1 MRSLAARPDARAL
14 GLAAV
19 IGSTFFLGLAHGI
32 GYPLTAVSF
41 ERWGAPGWLTG
52 LAAGMPALAALVL
65 LPFAPRLAFRIGL
78 VPAMAGGCAIGLTG
92 FILMPLMPSVEA
104 WLVLRFMMGVGLLF
118 PWLLGETWINAA
130 AEEAS
135 RGRVLSL
142 YTVAL
147 FGGYGAGPVLLGQIG
162 TEGLQPFIV
171 AGLALSLAVLPLVAA
186 ASLAPRID
194 GHAGGNPAVVA
205 KLVPL
210 GMSAALIAGVLE
222 YAYIALLPSFASRL
236 GLDEATGLGLV
247 TAFLWGGVTL
257 SFGFGWLADRMNR
270 PKLMLM
276 MLVAFPLVALV
287 SGLATALPG
296 AALAATFLLGG
307 LACAFYTLGLAILGE
322 RLRPA
327 DLAPANAAFLVLYQV
342 GTLAA
347 PPVAGAAMDAVTP
360 WGFLMAVIGFG
371 LAGLATALV
380 LYRME
385 RRRERA

>member
-1 MRSLAARPDARAL
+1 MSSLTARSDRRAL

-41 ERWGAPGWLTG
+41 DRWGAPGWLTG

-65 LPFAPRLAFRIGL
+65 LPFAPRLAFRLGL
-78 VPAMAGGCAIGLTG
+78 VPAMVGGCAIGLAG
-92 FILMPLMPSVEA
+92 FVLMPLLPSVEA
-104 WLVLRFMMGVGLLF
+104 WLVLRFMMGIGLLF

-130 AEEAS
+130 AEDAS

-147 FGGYGAGPVLLGQIG
+147 FGGYGMGPVLLGQIG
-162 TEGLQPFIV
+162 TDGMQPFLI
-171 AGLALSLAVLPLVAA
+171 AGSALLLAVLPLVAA

-194 GHAGGNPAVVA
+194 GHAGGNPSAVA
-205 KLVPL
+205 RLVPL
-210 GMSAALIAGVLE
+210 GMSAALVAGTLE
-222 YAYIALLPSFASRL
+222 YAYIALLPSFAARL
-236 GLDEATGLGLV
+236 GLAEALGLGLV

-257 SFGFGWLADRMNR
+257 SFAFGWLADRMDR
-270 PKLMLM
+270 TRLMLW
-276 MLVAFPLVALV
+276 MLAAFPVVALV
-287 SGLATALPG
+287 SGLATAMPG

-322 RLRPA
+322 RLRPQ

-347 PPVAGAAMDAVTP
+347 PPVAGAAMDAWAP
-360 WGFLMAVIGFG
+360 WGYLAAVIGFG
-371 LAGLATALV
+371 LVALAAAIWLAGL
-380 LYRME
+380 E
-385 RRRERA
+385 RRRS